1 MEDISLEEKIR
12 ELEEKI
18 VGLTAINE
26 ALKRGSQI
34 SSYELVLK
42 ANILDLENEN
52 QLLRNNLA
60 KAQADLLKELELRV
74 NMQRGFEDYQ
84 KKLAVDFMQN
94 IDSHLTKDNAK
105 ERIQSEVN
113 RFIFKIQ
120 HCNYLYKS

>member
-1 MEDISLEEKIR
+1 MEDISAEEKIR

-120 HCNYLYKS
+120 HCNSLYKN

>member
-1 MEDISLEEKIR
+1 MEDISAEEKIR

-60 KAQADLLKELELRV
+60 KAQADLLKELELKV

>member
-1 MEDISLEEKIR
+1 MDDISLEEKIR